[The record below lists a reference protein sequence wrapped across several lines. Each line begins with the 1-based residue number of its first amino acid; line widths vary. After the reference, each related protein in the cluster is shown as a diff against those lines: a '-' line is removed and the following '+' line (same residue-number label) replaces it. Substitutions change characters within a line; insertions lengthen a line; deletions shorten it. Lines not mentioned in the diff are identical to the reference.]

1 MAGYPSSQAVS
12 DIGIIGSGVMGSN
25 LGLNIADKSYNG
37 QPFHVSLYDLN
48 AEQVQSVLATNSSY
62 SNLHGFGGQEKL
74 KDFVGS
80 LKAPRKAIILV
91 PAGKA
96 TDAVIEDLAGLF
108 EKGDIIIDVGNAN
121 FRDQIRRAESLEA
134 RGLRFLGM
142 GVSGGAE
149 GARKGP
155 AFFPGGTLSVWND
168 VKHIVEAAAA
178 KATDGRPC
186 ATMNGKGGA
195 GSCVK
200 MYHNAGEYAVLQIWG
215 EVHEVLKAYGVSGD
229 SQAKLLESWKTRKGG
244 RYEGLLASYMLDIT
258 VEVVK
263 IKDSES
269 AGGSNDGSLLISR
282 TMDKTDSKGTGLWSV
297 VEALEAAVPA
307 PSLVA
312 AVLARQMSM
321 LRAERLA
328 NSAAVKLPSAQTGSW
343 TAEMEED
350 LFWAAAFAIIA
361 SYAQMFQCLRKMD
374 EKFEFGLNLPATI
387 ATFRAGCILQGFLL
401 EPMTKAFEDNPSLEN
416 LLTAFGPEIK
426 EYLPRYKRLVSQ
438 VTRETSVTV
447 PCLLASLDYIQTMYL
462 PEIPSAQCVSLQRDV
477 FGRHGFERLDKEGR
491 FNAQWPSLQQGDAT
505 ITTATSAPTGK

>member
-1 MAGYPSSQAVS
+1 
-12 DIGIIGSGVMGSN
+12 
-25 LGLNIADKSYNG
+25 
-37 QPFHVSLYDLN
+37 
-48 AEQVQSVLATNSSY
+48 
-62 SNLHGFGGQEKL
+62 
-74 KDFVGS
+74 
-80 LKAPRKAIILV
+80 
-91 PAGKA
+91 
-96 TDAVIEDLAGLF
+96 
-108 EKGDIIIDVGNAN
+108 
-121 FRDQIRRAESLEA
+121 
-134 RGLRFLGM
+134 
-142 GVSGGAE
+142 
-149 GARKGP
+149 
-155 AFFPGGTLSVWND
+155 
-168 VKHIVEAAAA
+168 
-178 KATDGRPC
+178 
-186 ATMNGKGGA
+186 
-195 GSCVK
+195 

-426 EYLPRYKRLVSQ
+426 EYLPRYKRLVYSCCLGQKDSLLACAASHKVHLFDVAQGKQ
-438 VTRETSVTV
+438 VRESHTDVVNHVRFHPDGKLLSGAEDNLVVVLDTEKSREDEALLGVIPNDECVRSFTLVGPDRNTLCCCSTTEERETE
-447 PCLLASLDYIQTMYL
+447 L
-462 PEIPSAQCVSLQRDV
+462 
-477 FGRHGFERLDKEGR
+477 F
-491 FNAQWPSLQQGDAT
+491 
-505 ITTATSAPTGK
+505 